1 MPRATSSS
9 RRGTSTSRCA
19 RLPTASSTARPRST
33 ATSRARTTSSSRS
46 GSHRTKAPM
55 RSRATSSNRCSP
67 ASLRTFA
74 PHSSPRTARSSRASP
89 RLCPRQ
95 PTMRSHVTRS
105 VTTLILVSGAA
116 LAFSACREAEPT
128 AAAAAPVAQHGL
140 DVPALTVG
148 TADLE
153 STLQISGN
161 LAPRTRGGIFAR
173 LRGPLSHAAVE
184 IGDRVRA
191 GQTVATMDRR
201 EIDAQVD
208 AAAAAV
214 NVAHAGLE
222 SSEAALA
229 NAILEHERAQKLFDT
244 GAISRQ
250 RLDAADTTRRSASA
264 QRDLANASVAQAEAA
279 LRRAR
284 EVQRDAT
291 LTSPI
296 DGVVVERNYDTGSFA
311 GPGEKAVVVV
321 ADLRVLKLEAGVSE
335 LEARRLRTGMPA
347 RISVQARPGETLD
360 GPPAAIRPEGDARH
374 RHFAIEVRTSNP
386 GSLLSGM
393 YATAA
398 IPLEHVSGALA
409 VPRDAVTTRDGHR
422 VVLKVDGTTVRELAI
437 TEWLSTGTH
446 VEIANGL
453 KAGVGSTADAR
464 GYGAPGTKVNPVFSR

>member
-1 MPRATSSS
+1 
-9 RRGTSTSRCA
+9 
-19 RLPTASSTARPRST
+19 
-33 ATSRARTTSSSRS
+33 
-46 GSHRTKAPM
+46 
-55 RSRATSSNRCSP
+55 
-67 ASLRTFA
+67 
-74 PHSSPRTARSSRASP
+74 
-89 RLCPRQ
+89 
-95 PTMRSHVTRS
+95 MRSHVTRS

-128 AAAAAPVAQHGL
+128 AAAAAPVAEHRV

-148 TADLE
+148 ATDLE

-161 LAPRTRGGIFAR
+161 LAPRTRVAIFAK
-173 LRGPLSHAAVE
+173 LPGTLSRVAVE

-208 AAAAAV
+208 AAEAAV

-222 SSEAALA
+222 SSEATLA
-229 NAILEHERAQKLFDT
+229 NAIVEHERAQKLFDT

-250 RLDAADTTRRSASA
+250 RLDTADTTRRSASA
-264 QRDLANASVAQAEAA
+264 QRDLAKASVAQAEAA

-296 DGVVVERNYDTGSFA
+296 DGVIVERNYDAGSLA
-311 GPGEKAVVVV
+311 SPGEKAVAVV

-335 LEARRLRTGMPA
+335 LEAGRLRTGMPA
-347 RISVQARPGETLD
+347 RISVQARPGETFD
-360 GPPAAIRPEGDARH
+360 GRLAAIAPEVDARN

-393 YATAA
+393 YATAT
-398 IPLEHVSGALA
+398 IPLEHVAGALA
-409 VPRDAVTTRDGHR
+409 VPRNAIATRDGRR
-422 VVLKVDGTTVRELAI
+422 VVFKVDQGTVRDVPVVEG
-437 TEWLSTGTH
+437 LSSGTQ
-446 VEIANGL
+446 VQISDGL
-453 KAGVGSTADAR
+453 QAGDVIVADAR
-464 GYGAPGTKVNPVFSR
+464 RDVAPGTKVNPVFAK